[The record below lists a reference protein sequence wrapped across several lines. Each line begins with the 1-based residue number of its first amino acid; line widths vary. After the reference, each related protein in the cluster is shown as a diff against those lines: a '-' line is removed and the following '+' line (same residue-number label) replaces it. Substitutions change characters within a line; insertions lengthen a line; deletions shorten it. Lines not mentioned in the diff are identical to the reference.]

1 MKRENNALIFSATDL
16 SNYINCK
23 HLTSLSK
30 EVAFGNLKKP
40 VYKNRVTEMLQ
51 QKGIAFE
58 QAFLNELKEE
68 GKNIVSIDQKDPQ
81 AMQKTLDGMQ
91 AGADVIYQA
100 RLELDKW
107 QGWADFLIRVEVP
120 SNLGAWSYEVLD
132 TKLATE
138 TKAGTILQIALYSQM
153 IAELQG
159 RLPEHMH
166 VKKPDGTVSYR
177 VDEHIAYVRH
187 LKKRFLD
194 SVSNNRTT
202 YPEPVLHCDLCI
214 WWEVCNKK
222 RREDDHLGFIAGM
235 GTTQIKEVR
244 SHQVNTLQQ
253 MAELAL
259 PIPFVPVKGSAVTY
273 HKLREQAR
281 LQLQS
286 REQNRPV
293 YEMLPLIGG
302 EGLFKLPKPSHWDI
316 YLDLEGD
323 PLVDPSGREYIFGWY
338 HQEQYEIIWAETAE
352 LEKLGFEQFIDIAMG
367 IKADHPEMHIYHYGA
382 YETTAYKRLM
392 CKYATRENEM
402 DQLLR
407 SETFI
412 NLHGIVKN
420 SLRAGVEKYSLKD
433 LEKYH
438 GYIREMDLRT
448 LSGLKADYEFLLET
462 NRLEI
467 ATEEMRDA
475 IQLYNQDDCISTK
488 SLHEWLERE
497 RQIMVDAG
505 EDIPRPEL
513 KPGDPGEEITEH
525 QKKIKPIF
533 DALLYGVPPENRD
546 EIQQAKFVL
555 AHMLDWYRR
564 EAKST
569 WWEYYR
575 ILDLPEDEL
584 LDEKLALTGLSY
596 TGEVKPEKRSLVY
609 CYDFPV
615 QECDIKRG
623 DNVKDRNG
631 VPAGQLCDI
640 DFNNGKVWIKK
651 GPNILDQHPESFYFL
666 ENIKTEFKEASII
679 NLANWVLENGLENPD
694 PMFICGRELLLKN
707 NPRTTG
713 PVIRTADHVATAI
726 DWAKKLENSV
736 LPVQGPPGSGKSHTA
751 SHLIV
756 QLISDKKKI
765 GITAL
770 SHKVINSLLGKV
782 HDHADEEGVDIKII
796 QKVSAD
802 NGQTC
807 SWKTSKDSQAV
818 AKSVNKYDV
827 IAGTPFMWSLPSFFE
842 SVDYLFVDEAGQLAL
857 IDTLAISHASKNLV
871 LLGDPQQLKQPQK
884 GVHPEGTEL
893 SALEHVLNGK
903 KTITREQGLFL
914 SETYRMHPDIC
925 DLDSELFYEGKLD
938 PVALLINQ
946 RLEGNTRFAGS
957 ALFYESVIHQGNTN
971 RSVEEADAIIHIIN
985 ELCKGDVYW
994 NDKDDDQSVL
1004 TKEHIKVITPYNAQ
1018 VNDLIERIPG
1028 VAIGTVDKFQGQE
1041 APVIIFSM
1049 ATSTPEDAPRGME
1062 FLYSPNRFNVALSRA
1077 RAVFILVASPAI
1089 FEAECKSPAQIR
1101 LANSFCRFL
1110 EMANK

>member
-1 MKRENNALIFSATDL
+1 MKRENNILIFSATDL

-23 HLTSLSK
+23 HLSSLNK
-30 EVAFGNLKKP
+30 EAALGNLKKP

-58 QAFLNELKEE
+58 QAFLSKLEDE
-68 GKNIVSIDQKDPQ
+68 GKIIVSIDQKEPG
-81 AMQKTLDGMQ
+81 ARQKTIAGMQ

-100 RLELDKW
+100 RLELDNW

-120 SNLGAWSYEVLD
+120 SKLGAWSYEVLD

-159 RLPEHMH
+159 RLPENMH
-166 VKKPDGTVSYR
+166 VKKPDGTASYR
-177 VDEHIAYVRH
+177 VDEYIAYVRH
-187 LKKRFLD
+187 VKKRFLE
-194 SVSNNRTT
+194 SVSNNQET
-202 YPEPVLHCDLCI
+202 YPDPVNHCDLCN

-222 RREDDHLGFIAGM
+222 RRADDHLGFIAGM
-235 GTTQIKEVR
+235 GTAQIKEVR

-259 PIPFVPVKGSAVTY
+259 PIPFVPAKGSAVTY
-273 HKLREQAR
+273 YKLREQAR

-286 REQNRPV
+286 RVQNRPV

-302 EGLFKLPKPSHWDI
+302 EGLFKLPMPSHWDI

-323 PLVDPSGREYIFGWY
+323 PLVDPSGREYIFGWF
-338 HQEQYEIIWAETAE
+338 HQGQYEIIWAETEE

-367 IKADHPEMHIYHYGA
+367 IRAVHPEMHIYHYGA
-382 YETTAYKRLM
+382 YETSAYKRLM
-392 CKYATRENEM
+392 GKYATRENEM

-407 SETFI
+407 SKTFI
-412 NLHGIVKN
+412 DLYGIVKH
-420 SLRAGVEKYSLKD
+420 SLRAGVERYSLKD

-448 LSGLKADYEFLLET
+448 LSGFKADYEFLLET
-462 NRLEI
+462 NRLVI
-467 ATEEMRDA
+467 ATEKMRDV

-497 RQIMVDAG
+497 RQVMVDAG

-513 KPGDPGEEITEH
+513 KPGDPSEKITEH
-525 QKKIKPIF
+525 QKRIKPIF

-564 EAKST
+564 EDKSF
-569 WWEYYR
+569 WWEYFR

-584 LDEKLALTGLSY
+584 LDEKLVLTGLEF
-596 TGEVKPEKRSLVY
+596 TGDIKPEKRSFVY
-609 CYDFPV
+609 CYNFPV
-615 QECDIKRG
+615 QESGIKKG
-623 DNVKDRNG
+623 HNVKDRNEIA
-631 VPAGQLCDI
+631 AGQIFDI
-640 DFNNGKVWIKK
+640 DFINGKVWIKK
-651 GPNILDQHPESFYFL
+651 GPKILDQHPTSVYYL
-666 ENIKTEFKEASII
+666 ENFSASDKEESII
-679 NLANWVLENGLENPD
+679 NFATWVLDNGLENPD
-694 PMFICGRELLLKN
+694 PVLSCGRELLLKN
-707 NPRTTG
+707 NPRTTS

-726 DWAKKLENSV
+726 DWANKLDNSV
-736 LPVQGPPGSGKSHTA
+736 LPIQGPPGSGKSYTA
-751 SHLIV
+751 SHMIL
-756 QLISDKKKI
+756 QLINDNKKI

-770 SHKVINSLLGKV
+770 SHKVINSLLWKV
-782 HDHADEEGVDIKII
+782 YEHADEEGVAIKIM
-796 QKVSAD
+796 QKVAAD
-802 NGQTC
+802 NVEAFPWDTL
-807 SWKTSKDSQAV
+807 KESQAV
-818 AKSVNKYDV
+818 ASSVNKYDV
-827 IAGTPFMWSLPSFFE
+827 IAGTTFMWSLPSFFE

-857 IDTLAISHASKNLV
+857 IDTLAISQAAKNLI

-884 GVHPEGTEL
+884 GVHPEGTEV
-893 SALEHVLNGK
+893 SALEHILNGN

-914 SETYRMHPDIC
+914 SETYRMHPNIC
-925 DLDSELFYEGKLD
+925 AFDSELFYEGKLN
-938 PVALLINQ
+938 PVPRLINQ

-957 ALFYESVIHQGNTN
+957 GLFYESVIHQGNTN

-994 NDKDDDQSVL
+994 NDEDNDQFLL
-1004 TKEHIKVITPYNAQ
+1004 TKEHIKIITPYNAQ

-1028 VAIGTVDKFQGQE
+1028 IAIGTVDKFQGQE

-1062 FLYSPNRFNVALSRA
+1062 FLYSPNRFNVAVSRA
-1077 RAVFILVASPAI
+1077 RAVFILVSSPAI

-1101 LANSFCRFL
+1101 LANPFCRFL
-1110 EMANK
+1110 ELANK